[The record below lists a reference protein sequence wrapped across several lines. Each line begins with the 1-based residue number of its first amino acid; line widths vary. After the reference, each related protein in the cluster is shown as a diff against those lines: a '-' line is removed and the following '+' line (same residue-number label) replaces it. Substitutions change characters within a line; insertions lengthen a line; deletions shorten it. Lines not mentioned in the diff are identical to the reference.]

1 MQHVS
6 AFVDTHSLNM
16 ADMIAVEIL
25 DNNEQQKV
33 SEDLDFIDLY
43 GNEPSLWDVTSQV
56 YHDKIERKRAL
67 QRIDG
72 KINIGVDKINKR
84 INNLRTYYKR
94 EMNKVEDSKRSGAGT
109 CEIYESKWP
118 MYQSMD
124 KFLRTQVRKRV
135 SKSNI
140 NSSTTEGDDNA
151 DDSGSDSV
159 TANSSTSSTTAKKR
173 KQMSKDNK
181 SDLLLQ
187 KAIDT
192 LNIPEEE
199 DSNDAIFGKYVGTS
213 LSAMP
218 ENVNKFIL
226 KNKIQNLVCE
236 TQILNLNQ
244 QYQSSNQQQV
254 PRSQPQQVPSQP
266 QQVPRQPQQVPR
278 DMQLYPMNGSQSQNQ
293 GYTQYIDGNQYLNL

>member
-1 MQHVS
+1 
-6 AFVDTHSLNM
+6 M
-16 ADMIAVEIL
+16 ADMIAVEIP
-25 DNNEQQKV
+25 DNNEEQKV

-43 GNEPSLWDVTSQV
+43 ENEPSLWDVTSQV
-56 YHDKIERKRAL
+56 YHDKIGRKRAL
-67 QRIDG
+67 ERMDG
-72 KINIGVDKINKR
+72 KINIGVDKINKK

-140 NSSTTEGDDNA
+140 NSSTNKGDNIEDE
-151 DDSGSDSV
+151 SGSDWPLNSV
-159 TANSSTSSTTAKKR
+159 TANSSTSSTTTAKKR
-173 KQMSKDNK
+173 KQTSKDNK
-181 SDLLLQ
+181 SDMLLQ

-192 LNIPEEE
+192 LNTPEEE

-236 TQILNLNQ
+236 TQILKLNQ
-244 QYQSSNQQQV
+244 QYQSSSQQQV
-254 PRSQPQQVPSQP
+254 PRSQS
-266 QQVPRQPQQVPR
+266 QQVPR
-278 DMQLYPMNGSQSQNQ
+278 DMQSYPMNNSQSQNQ
-293 GYTQYIDGNQYLNL
+293 CYTQYIDGNQYLNL

>member
-1 MQHVS
+1 
-6 AFVDTHSLNM
+6 
-16 ADMIAVEIL
+16 
-25 DNNEQQKV
+25 
-33 SEDLDFIDLY
+33 
-43 GNEPSLWDVTSQV
+43 
-56 YHDKIERKRAL
+56 
-67 QRIDG
+67 
-72 KINIGVDKINKR
+72 
-84 INNLRTYYKR
+84 
-94 EMNKVEDSKRSGAGT
+94 MNKVEDSKRSGAGT
-109 CEIYESKWP
+109 CEIYESTWP
-118 MYQSMD
+118 MYQSVD

-151 DDSGSDSV
+151 DDSGSDLV
-159 TANSSTSSTTAKKR
+159 TPNSSTSSTTAKKR

-199 DSNDAIFGKYVGTS
+199 DSSDAIFGNYVGTS

-236 TQILNLNQ
+236 TQILNLNHNTKVRI
-244 QYQSSNQQQV
+244 SSKYLEVNPNKCLVNHNKCLVNPNTCQEIC
-254 PRSQPQQVPSQP
+254 
-266 QQVPRQPQQVPR
+266 
-278 DMQLYPMNGSQSQNQ
+278 N
-293 GYTQYIDGNQYLNL
+293 YIQ

>member
-1 MQHVS
+1 
-6 AFVDTHSLNM
+6 M

-25 DNNEQQKV
+25 DNNEEQKI

-43 GNEPSLWDVTSQV
+43 VNEPSLWD
-56 YHDKIERKRAL
+56 
-67 QRIDG
+67 
-72 KINIGVDKINKR
+72 
-84 INNLRTYYKR
+84 R
-94 EMNKVEDSKRSGAGT
+94 EMNKVEDSKRTGAGT
-109 CEIYESKWP
+109 CEIYDSKWP

-135 SKSNI
+135 FKSNI
-140 NSSTTEGDDNA
+140 SSSTNEGGDIE
-151 DDSGSDSV
+151 DDSESDLSLSSV
-159 TANSSTSSTTAKKR
+159 TANSSTSSTTTAKKR
-173 KQMSKDNK
+173 KQMSIVNK

-192 LNIPEEE
+192 LNTPEEE
-199 DSNDAIFGKYVGTS
+199 DSNDAIFGKYVGIS

-244 QYQSSNQQQV
+244 QYQSSSQQQVSRNQSQQV
-254 PRSQPQQVPSQP
+254 PRHAQK
-266 QQVPRQPQQVPR
+266 VPR
-278 DMQLYPMNGSQSQNQ
+278 DMQSYQMNNSQSQNQ
-293 GYTQYIDGNQYLNL
+293 YYTQYIN

>member
-1 MQHVS
+1 
-6 AFVDTHSLNM
+6 
-16 ADMIAVEIL
+16 
-25 DNNEQQKV
+25 
-33 SEDLDFIDLY
+33 
-43 GNEPSLWDVTSQV
+43 
-56 YHDKIERKRAL
+56 
-67 QRIDG
+67 
-72 KINIGVDKINKR
+72 
-84 INNLRTYYKR
+84 
-94 EMNKVEDSKRSGAGT
+94 
-109 CEIYESKWP
+109 
-118 MYQSMD
+118 
-124 KFLRTQVRKRV
+124 
-135 SKSNI
+135 
-140 NSSTTEGDDNA
+140 
-151 DDSGSDSV
+151 
-159 TANSSTSSTTAKKR
+159 
-173 KQMSKDNK
+173 MSKDNK

-244 QYQSSNQQQV
+244 RYQSSNQQQV
-254 PRSQPQQVPSQP
+254 PRSQP

>member
-1 MQHVS
+1 M
-6 AFVDTHSLNM
+6 
-16 ADMIAVEIL
+16 
-25 DNNEQQKV
+25 
-33 SEDLDFIDLY
+33 
-43 GNEPSLWDVTSQV
+43 
-56 YHDKIERKRAL
+56 
-67 QRIDG
+67 
-72 KINIGVDKINKR
+72 
-84 INNLRTYYKR
+84 
-94 EMNKVEDSKRSGAGT
+94 KRSH
-109 CEIYESKWP
+109 
-118 MYQSMD
+118 D
-124 KFLRTQVRKRV
+124 HFLFLQ
-135 SKSNI
+135 

-226 KNKIQNLVCE
+226 KNKI
-236 TQILNLNQ
+236 
-244 QYQSSNQQQV
+244 
-254 PRSQPQQVPSQP
+254 
-266 QQVPRQPQQVPR
+266 
-278 DMQLYPMNGSQSQNQ
+278 
-293 GYTQYIDGNQYLNL
+293 